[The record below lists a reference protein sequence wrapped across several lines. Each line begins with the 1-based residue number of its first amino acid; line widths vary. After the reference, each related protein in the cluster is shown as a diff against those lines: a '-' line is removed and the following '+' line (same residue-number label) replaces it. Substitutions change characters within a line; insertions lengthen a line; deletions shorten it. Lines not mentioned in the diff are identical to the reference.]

1 MSIPLREVKCLLFGC
16 AVFAGC
22 TPLRDLDAAASGNG
36 EGGGNRSSTDVHGNG
51 GSNSNLLSG
60 TVNGV
65 GGTNGS
71 DHLSSSANVE
81 VSGVGGSLAVNAT
94 SLVTL
99 TTRIPSTSMS
109 VAPDLPDLPNA
120 PVQGEIRYS
129 AGASWVID
137 EVEMPAFRI
146 ETPTAAYFLLKSAAA
161 IVSIDDKNNLPWIGY
176 SSGYRPK
183 RGVPNLGGCCQPGV
197 PAKLGMPEMTT
208 VVDSQSVTLSHLR
221 LSSKSV
227 LDDSYWLVW
236 DFYVTHVTLT
246 INRASGP
253 FGFTYHG
260 VPGITLDADDQLVLS
275 SGLSR
280 NANNAFSGDLPGP
293 VEWAYLTNAAD
304 STTLGSLFLI
314 QHTDD
319 DFPESY
325 LVADGNSSKLVFGD
339 GKITNTPIRF
349 SLGLV
354 DSVDYE
360 TVKQRVEFV
369 ISATP
374 P

>member
-1 MSIPLREVKCLLFGC
+1 MI
-16 AVFAGC
+16 
-22 TPLRDLDAAASGNG
+22 AS
-36 EGGGNRSSTDVHGNG
+36 
-51 GSNSNLLSG
+51 
-60 TVNGV
+60 
-65 GGTNGS
+65 
-71 DHLSSSANVE
+71 
-81 VSGVGGSLAVNAT
+81 
-94 SLVTL
+94 
-99 TTRIPSTSMS
+99 
-109 VAPDLPDLPNA
+109 DLPDLPNA

-129 AGASWVID
+129 TGASWVID
-137 EVEMPAFRI
+137 QVEIPAFRI
-146 ETPTAAYFLLKSAAA
+146 ETPTAAYFLLKSSAA
-161 IVSIDDKNNLPWIGY
+161 IVSIDDKNNLPWIGF

-183 RGVPNLGGCCQPGV
+183 RGVPNLGGCCQPGD
-197 PAKLGMPEMTT
+197 PTKLGMPEMAT
-208 VVDSQSVTLSHLR
+208 VIDEQSVTLTHLR

-246 INRASGP
+246 INRASVP

-260 VPGITLDADDQLVLS
+260 VPGVTLDPNDQLVLS
-275 SGLSR
+275 SGITR

-319 DFPESY
+319 DIPESY
-325 LVADGNSSKLVFGD
+325 LVADGNSSKFVFGD
-339 GKITNTPIRF
+339 GKITSTPIRF

-360 TVKQRVEFV
+360 TVKKRVEFV